1 MAANDILFRDLPFRP
16 GYNQVFYIERGYDQ
30 RVNDFIR
37 CYYDDLKLLFA
48 RRGFDFYYLPFLL
61 KEEDVEARVR
71 YYAPY
76 LSAKLLCGK
85 EVQSSAL
92 ARYISDDAV
101 RRGLGPSFVFGAEQ
115 EGWGGTTWL
124 LQLPLADIDFAQPEA
139 LERLVEQMAAEL
151 EGCRGV
157 MLRGR
162 GHGQP
167 SACGPVKMNA
177 TLRMSREESSARL
190 SAPPEA
196 MGCRLPEETRQVRP
210 EPAARSGKGRL
221 LGRLLGRFGREEDA
235 STDESAG
242 SAVIEKTEEQ
252 RAEEQSLFETEKV
265 LRELRIA
272 VQRLRLE
279 GVSLMAIHE
288 FIDKQ
293 EPLSRMV
300 ITPDYRI
307 WLPDYNDM
315 EIEMAALPKAVYF
328 LFLRYPEGIVCKHM
342 QDYYKELLN
351 IYRQLRP
358 HTDESRLNLTITKV
372 TNPLGNAL
380 NENIARIR
388 KAFVEKFDEHL
399 ANNYIITGER
409 GLRYSIPLD
418 RELITWEEEE

>member
-1 MAANDILFRDLPFRP
+1 MAANAILFRDLPFRP

-76 LSAKLLCGK
+76 LSAKLLCGA

-115 EGWGGTTWL
+115 EGWGGNTWL
-124 LQLPLADIDFAQPEA
+124 LQLPLAGIDFAQPEA

-210 EPAARSGKGRL
+210 EPAARSGKGRR
-221 LGRLLGRFGREEDA
+221 GVARRRRGAAWGRETTARGRRGDLQF
-235 STDESAG
+235 ES
-242 SAVIEKTEEQ
+242 
-252 RAEEQSLFETEKV
+252 
-265 LRELRIA
+265 
-272 VQRLRLE
+272 
-279 GVSLMAIHE
+279 
-288 FIDKQ
+288 
-293 EPLSRMV
+293 
-300 ITPDYRI
+300 
-307 WLPDYNDM
+307 
-315 EIEMAALPKAVYF
+315 YF
-328 LFLRYPEGIVCKHM
+328 LFLRTGLFLRTRLYLQKGLFL
-342 QDYYKELLN
+342 QTGLFGELPRYHYERDFNTKRTTDWADGRWLRKR
-351 IYRQLRP
+351 RQL
-358 HTDESRLNLTITKV
+358 
-372 TNPLGNAL
+372 
-380 NENIARIR
+380 
-388 KAFVEKFDEHL
+388 
-399 ANNYIITGER
+399 
-409 GLRYSIPLD
+409 LRRD
-418 RELITWEEEE
+418 TW